1 MKEKNERKRNSFSLY
16 QLQRPRLLFF
26 SVFSASA
33 PFSFLVSA
41 FLPFLFSFSSASLF
55 FFLFSGSVSLSFLF
69 SSCVALFQP
78 KNISQPKTFL
88 CSAQNLFQ
96 FSPKPFFQ
104 PKTFLLQ
111 KPQRVAPLSSAPF
124 FFFVCASFSVS
135 CQLLRP

>member
-1 MKEKNERKRNSFSLY
+1 MNAKETPSASTSFSVPVPCFSVSFL
-16 QLQRPRLLFF
+16 LQRPFLFW
-26 SVFSASA
+26 SAL
-33 PFSFLVSA
+33 FSF
-41 FLPFLFSFSSASLF
+41 FLFSFSSASLF
-55 FFLFSGSVSLSFLF
+55 FFLFSGSASLSFLF

-111 KPQRVAPLSSAPF
+111 KPQRVAPLSSAPPF
-124 FFFVCASFSVS
+124 FLCVPPSQFLANF
-135 CQLLRP
+135 